1 MIEYIF
7 AAEFDLEKGVCVRSY
22 CPTKPKL
29 LDENYL
35 ASYMIPDG
43 AHKRE
48 FDITNFKIKLQQD
61 ASSELINL
69 LRHEFNTRKP
79 TICLYRKKAHWQPS
93 LKVNHTKELFEVTL
107 IENHIHLQHSK
118 EQKGL
123 NFPIG
128 QIQEFSLLFDSFVSL
143 SIDNEVYGFEFLDN
157 KNANLF
163 ESFIQTY
170 NAQKPAEGSA
180 VERYY
185 YFYNVMRITKSKE
198 FKRGSLIRS
207 IAICSTTI
215 NLFHR
220 VADLLLPYLDAFVKM
235 PTNLQQ
241 NDLNSLKG
249 ILYSAL
255 QAMNIKIRNFTLHQL
270 YISPTEINYQDFEE
284 PSSLF
289 KGTETNIKTP
299 TEPSLIE
306 FATIFKEKTMTIYSH
321 ILFGHKVL
329 FVSNERSCRA
339 ICRIVQA
346 TQYLVAPLNITSR
359 TLPYE
364 HLSNIAFIE
373 LEGYIAGVSNPIFK
387 MRNKWWDVC
396 CDITDGSIIDN
407 HAKPTNR
414 VDMEQL
420 EDKMQTMDNDFIN
433 EILKRL
439 KDNSMKEQQLRDCFY
454 NYTKNFID
462 FSTNSSNM
470 IDYQKEDKN
479 LLDYFET
486 KSNKWKKSWTYNL
499 YENSIA
505 KVRETLKVIFG
516 EKYLDV
522 NTALNNFSEKKSFSD
537 IELFKDYSVLVEN
550 LKDSMKLYTFLKYL
564 YYRKGEISI
573 LTSGLFSSNQDIRK
587 KTVELLSI
595 LEGSEYKKTLY
606 SAVNYYTLSVY
617 ETLKESYSKSKVN

>member
-7 AAEFDLEKGVCVRSY
+7 AAEFDLEKGVCIRSC
-22 CPTKPKL
+22 CPSKPKL

-48 FDITNFKIKLQQD
+48 FDITNFKIKLQND
-61 ASSELINL
+61 SSSELINL

-79 TICLYRKKAHWQPS
+79 TICLYKKKAHWQPL
-93 LKVNHTKELFEVTL
+93 LKPNLTKEFYEVTL
-107 IENHIHLQHSK
+107 ISDHIHIQSSK

-123 NFPIG
+123 NIPIG
-128 QIQEFSLLFDSFVSL
+128 QIQEISLLFDSFVSL
-143 SIDNEVYGFEFLDN
+143 TLNDEVYGLEFSDS
-157 KNANLF
+157 KNASLF
-163 ESFIQTY
+163 ESFLQSY
-170 NAQKPAEGSA
+170 NKQKSSNSPVS
-180 VERYY
+180 ERCF
-185 YFYNVMRITKSKE
+185 YFYNVMRMTKSKE

-220 VADLLLPYLDAFVKM
+220 VADLLLPYLDAFVRM
-235 PTNLQQ
+235 PTNLEQ

-249 ILYSAL
+249 VLYSAL
-255 QAMNIKIRNFTLHQL
+255 QAINIKIREFTLRQL

-289 KGTETNIKTP
+289 KGIETNAKTP
-299 TEPSLIE
+299 TEPSLME
-306 FATIFKEKTMTIYSH
+306 FVNIFKEKTMSIYLH
-321 ILFGHKVL
+321 ILSGHKVL
-329 FVSNERSCRA
+329 FVSSERSCRA

-364 HLSNIAFIE
+364 HLSNIAFINI
-373 LEGYIAGVSNPIFK
+373 EGYIAGVSNPIFK
-387 MRNKWWDVC
+387 MRNKWWDIC
-396 CDITDGSIIDN
+396 CDITDGTILDN
-407 HAKPTNR
+407 YVKPANR
-414 VDMEQL
+414 VDLEQF
-420 EDKMQTMDNDFIN
+420 EDKIQTIDNEFVND
-433 EILKRL
+433 ILKRL
-439 KDNSMKEQQLRDCFY
+439 KDNNMKEDQLRNCFY

-479 LLDYFET
+479 LLDCFEL
-486 KSNKWKKSWTYNL
+486 KSNKWRKSWTFSL
-499 YENSIA
+499 YENSLA
-505 KVRETLKVIFG
+505 KVRETLKVVFG

-537 IELFKDYSVLVEN
+537 IELFKGYTVLVEN
-550 LKDSMKLYTFLKYL
+550 LKDSIRLYTFLKYL
-564 YYRKGEISI
+564 YFRKGEISV
-573 LTSGLFSSNQDIRK
+573 LTSGLFSSNSDIRK
-587 KTVELLSI
+587 KTVELLMF
-595 LEGSEYKKTLY
+595 LEGSEYKKTFY
-606 SAVNYYTLSVY
+606 SSVNYYTLAVY
-617 ETLKESYSKSKVN
+617 ETLKENHLKSKVN